1 MKLKKGDKVIVISGK
16 EKGKTGVIQK
26 VMPKENK
33 VIIDGL
39 NVRKKNQKP
48 TQANPKGGQ
57 IDIYAPIHA
66 SNVAF
71 YDEKAKKAVKIGY
84 KFDKDLENKDA
95 MNYIDVLVDG
105 TSVDGIC
112 HLLQNIRRDNRH
124 NHRADK

>member
-57 IDIYAPIHA
+57 IDIYAPIDA

-71 YDEKAKKAVKIGY
+71 YDEKAKKLGEEIKAKNGKAKKAVKIGY
-84 KFDKDLENKDA
+84 KFDKDGNKVRF
-95 MNYIDVLVDG
+95 NKSTKKEI
-105 TSVDGIC
+105 
-112 HLLQNIRRDNRH
+112 
-124 NHRADK
+124 K

>member
-39 NVRKKNQKP
+39 NVRKKNKKP

-57 IDIYAPIHA
+57 IDIYAPIDA

-84 KFDKDLENKDA
+84 KFDKDGNKVRF
-95 MNYIDVLVDG
+95 NKSTKKEI
-105 TSVDGIC
+105 
-112 HLLQNIRRDNRH
+112 
-124 NHRADK
+124 K